1 MIQFFNED
9 VDFKIPNPRKTKTWL
24 KDIIES
30 EGFELNQLN
39 YIFCSDEYLLSVN
52 QQYLNHDFYTDII
65 TFDNSEEIEGIVEG
79 DIFISIDRVKEN
91 AEQLSKT
98 FKEELLRVLAH
109 GVLHLVG
116 YDDHEDEDEL
126 VMRQKEDTYIAT
138 FPKS

>member
-91 AEQLSKT
+91 AEQLSKS

>member
-39 YIFCSDEYLLSVN
+39 YIFCSDEYLLGVN

>member
-138 FPKS
+138 FSKS

>member
-39 YIFCSDEYLLSVN
+39 YIFCSDEYLLGVN

-138 FPKS
+138 FSKS

>member
-9 VDFKIPNPRKTKTWL
+9 VDFKILNPRKTKTWL
-24 KDIIES
+24 KNIIES

>member
-91 AEQLSKT
+91 AEELSKT

-109 GVLHLVG
+109 GILHLVG

>member
-39 YIFCSDEYLLSVN
+39 YIFCSDEYLLGVN

-109 GVLHLVG
+109 GVFNLVG

-126 VMRQKEDTYIAT
+126 IMRQKEDTYIAT

>member
-39 YIFCSDEYLLSVN
+39 YIFCSDEYLLGVN

-91 AEQLSKT
+91 AEELSKT

-126 VMRQKEDTYIAT
+126 IMRQKEDTYIAT

>member
-39 YIFCSDEYLLSVN
+39 YIFCSDEYLLGVN

-126 VMRQKEDTYIAT
+126 IMRQKEDTYIAT

>member
-126 VMRQKEDTYIAT
+126 IMRQKEDTYIAT